1 MIPEHLEVPI
11 AGGLEFSLPRMTRVR
26 QKFTVVR
33 EPDLAAAVKRE
44 IARPGIAAT
53 LKPGAR
59 IAVGFGSRGIAHI
72 DRIAKALIAELKARG
87 VEPFIFP
94 AMGSHGAATA
104 EGQRDVLAGYG
115 ITEATTGAPVLATM
129 DTVVVGHLPDGTPV
143 HVDRHAAEADG
154 IILVNRIKPHTTFH
168 GAHESGLVK
177 MATIGMGKIIGAST
191 LHRHGMDTFP
201 ELLPAAARIV
211 LASRPLLFGVA
222 VLENALDQTARIEA
236 VAAGALFERE
246 PQLLDEAKRMMAR
259 ILIDD
264 IDVLVIDEMGK
275 NISGTGFDPN
285 VTGRNGR
292 NVAWQGTPFVRKI
305 VVLSLTPETHGNATG
320 IGRSDV
326 TTMRVWRELDP
337 GPTYANVITSGN
349 LDGGGIPI
357 VMNTD
362 RDAVA
367 LAVKT
372 VVRRKPLDA
381 RIVHI
386 RNTLLLQEI
395 EVSEPMLAELRAR
408 PGHFEITGTPAPFAF
423 AADGSLEPI
432 EKPREHAADVAV

>member
-11 AGGLEFSLPRMTRVR
+11 AGGLDFPLPRMTRVR

-72 DRIAKALIAELKARG
+72 DRIAKALVAELKARG

-129 DTVVVGHLPDGTPV
+129 DPVVVGQLPDGTPV

-191 LHRHGMDTFP
+191 LHRHGMDSFP
-201 ELLPAAARIV
+201 ELLPAAARVV
-211 LASRPLLFGVA
+211 LAQRPLLFGLA
-222 VLENALDQTARIEA
+222 ILENALDQTARIEA
-236 VAAGALFERE
+236 VAGAALFDRE

-259 ILIDD
+259 IFIDD

-305 VVLSLTPETHGNATG
+305 VILSLTPETHGNATG

-326 TTMRVWRELDP
+326 TTMRVWRELGMTVLFVTHSIYEAAFLAQRVLMLAANP
-337 GPTYANVITSGN
+337 GRV
-349 LDGGGIPI
+349 
-357 VMNTD
+357 
-362 RDAVA
+362 
-367 LAVKT
+367 
-372 VVRRKPLDA
+372 
-381 RIVHI
+381 
-386 RNTLLLQEI
+386 QEI
-395 EVSEPMLAELRAR
+395 VPVNLPADRTLAIREAPEFVQLTARLRRILEVC
-408 PGHFEITGTPAPFAF
+408 
-423 AADGSLEPI
+423 
-432 EKPREHAADVAV
+432 

>member
-1 MIPEHLEVPI
+1 MIPDRLEIPI
-11 AGGLEFSLPRMTRVR
+11 AGGLGFPLPHMTRVR

-44 IARPGIAAT
+44 IARPEIAAT

-59 IAVGFGSRGIAHI
+59 IAVGFGSRGVAHI
-72 DRIAKALIAELKARG
+72 DRIAKALIGELKALG
-87 VEPFIFP
+87 TDPFIFP

-104 EGQRDVLAGYG
+104 EGQREVLACYG
-115 ITEATTGAPVLATM
+115 IDEARTGAPVLATM
-129 DTVVVGHLPDGTPV
+129 DTVVVGHLPDGTPI

-154 IILVNRIKPHTTFH
+154 IVLVNRIKPHTTFH

-177 MATIGMGKIIGAST
+177 MATIGMGKITGAAT

-201 ELLPAAARIV
+201 ELLPAAARVV
-211 LASRPLLFGVA
+211 LANRPLLFGLA
-222 VLENALDQTARIEA
+222 VLENALDHTARIEA
-236 VAAGALFERE
+236 VPAGALFDRE
-246 PQLLDEAKRMMAR
+246 PRLLDEAKRMMAR
-259 ILIDD
+259 LLIDD
-264 IDVLVIDEMGK
+264 IDVLVIDEVGK

-285 VTGRNGR
+285 VTCRNGR
-292 NVAWQGTPFVRKI
+292 NVAWQGPPFVRKI

-320 IGRSDV
+320 IGRADV

-337 GPTYANVITSGN
+337 GPTFANVITSGN
-349 LDGGGIPI
+349 LDGGAMPI

-372 VVRRKPLDA
+372 VVRRKPADA

-386 RNTLLLQEI
+386 RNTLLLERI
-395 EVSEPMLAELRAR
+395 EVSDALLPELRAR
-408 PGHFEITGTPAPFAF
+408 PDRFEITGSSAPFAF
-423 AADGSLEPI
+423 AADGSLEPV
-432 EKPREHAADVAV
+432 EKPHHADAAVAV

>member
-1 MIPEHLEVPI
+1 MIPDRLEIPI
-11 AGGLEFSLPRMTRVR
+11 AGGLGFPLPHMTRVR

-44 IARPGIAAT
+44 IARPEIAAT

-59 IAVGFGSRGIAHI
+59 IAVGFGSRGVAHI
-72 DRIAKALIAELKARG
+72 DRIAKALIGELKALG
-87 VEPFIFP
+87 TDPFIFP

-104 EGQRDVLAGYG
+104 EGQREVLAGYG
-115 ITEATTGAPVLATM
+115 IDEARTGAPVLATM
-129 DTVVVGHLPDGTPV
+129 DTVVVGHLPDGTPI

-154 IILVNRIKPHTTFH
+154 IVLVNRIKPHTTFH

-177 MATIGMGKIIGAST
+177 MATIGMGKITGAAT

-201 ELLPAAARIV
+201 ELLPAAARVV
-211 LASRPLLFGVA
+211 LANRPLLFGLA

-236 VAAGALFERE
+236 VPAGALFDRE
-246 PQLLDEAKRMMAR
+246 PRLLDEAKRMMAR
-259 ILIDD
+259 LLIDD
-264 IDVLVIDEMGK
+264 IDVLVIDEVGK

-292 NVAWQGTPFVRKI
+292 NVAWQGPPFVRKI

-320 IGRSDV
+320 IGRADV

-337 GPTYANVITSGN
+337 GPTFANVITSGN
-349 LDGGGIPI
+349 LDGGAMPI

-372 VVRRKPLDA
+372 VVRRKPADA

-386 RNTLLLQEI
+386 RNTLLLERI
-395 EVSEPMLAELRAR
+395 EVSDALLPELRAR
-408 PGHFEITGTPAPFAF
+408 PDRFEITGSSAPFAF
-423 AADGSLEPI
+423 AADGSLEPV
-432 EKPREHAADVAV
+432 EKPHHADAAVAV